1 MIQTNHG
8 INTASVRGSTH
19 FFPGSGGGGYVQ
31 GIKWGRLFFFLV
43 TLLGKFNYF
52 EFSRGFFFGGGGSGH
67 AHGQSSIG
75 TCGRNRLLKS
85 THKIRGLNKD
95 PFCNTWTVLDHW
107 QTAIGEQSA
116 KATGV
121 KRSST
126 CIYTFTP
133 I

>member
-1 MIQTNHG
+1 M
-8 INTASVRGSTH
+8 
-19 FFPGSGGGGYVQ
+19 
-31 GIKWGRLFFFLV
+31 
-43 TLLGKFNYF
+43 
-52 EFSRGFFFGGGGSGH
+52 GGGSGH

>member
-1 MIQTNHG
+1 MNFQEG
-8 INTASVRGSTH
+8 
-19 FFPGSGGGGYVQ
+19 
-31 GIKWGRLFFFLV
+31 FFL
-43 TLLGKFNYF
+43 
-52 EFSRGFFFGGGGSGH
+52 GGGGSGH

-121 KRSST
+121 KRSKGQAHVYIHLHQFDLILKCNHS
-126 CIYTFTP
+126 
-133 I
+133 